1 MKKNIIIA
9 AIAAASALFLCSSC
23 QKQELIEQDKE
34 SNAEVRTFTAAI
46 EQGLTKT
53 SITSNYIVNWVAGDQ
68 VIINGKEYSATP
80 EEGDPTKAIL
90 APKDGQAEPVDGKYY
105 AFFPASLCKDGFFEI
120 PATQKF
126 SAEDFNVPMYAVGSE
141 THKLLFKN
149 ICGVFCFSLKG
160 TYKVKSITLT
170 SDEDICGKYEMADEV
185 TLNFTGGGKV
195 ITIDCGDGVQLSPTE
210 AKDFYMYLP
219 SIDYTSVMTIE
230 VTTAEGKVYWK
241 NTLAIPQRL
250 ARNTMNTFN
259 WRIEFPEYVTIG
271 DLKWTK
277 QNLAVSAS
285 GGKSWKGNNAT
296 AVKLPGTDKDAIV
309 GDYFQWAAYTGYCGK
324 GSDDDNGLLV
334 YTSFNNTK
342 CVGDQAGSSFFT
354 FKEGKSFTREYANAY
369 WKEGNIYSKYADE
382 DHATLDRTGVH
393 TGHND
398 DAANIVYGG
407 NWRIPTKD
415 EFDAMKAITYW
426 QFDATDYGYYVYT
439 PVSGDEGG
447 SDGKKA
453 DRKTD
458 ITGTYVKSDALLFF
472 PLSGSGEHANLR
484 LYDNKLNYDGWY
496 WSSTFYPIVDRDIV
510 LSAQAYAQALRPNN
524 VAASLT
530 GVAAELTGYNRHSG
544 ASIRA
549 VCSVSDK
556 E

>member
-9 AIAAASALFLCSSC
+9 AIAAASALFICSSC

-53 SITSNYIVNWVAGDQ
+53 SITGDYKVNWVVGDQ
-68 VIINGKEYSATP
+68 VIINGKIYSATP
-80 EEGDPTKAIL
+80 EGGDPTKATL
-90 APKDGQAEPVDGKYY
+90 EPEGGQAEPVDGKYY
-105 AFFPASLCKDGFFEI
+105 AFFPASLCKDGYFEI
-120 PATQKF
+120 PATQKC
-126 SAEDFNVPMYAVGSE
+126 SAEDFNVPMYAVGDE

-170 SDEDICGKYEMADEV
+170 SDEDICGKYEMADDV
-185 TLNFTGGGKV
+185 TINFTGGGKV

-241 NTLAIPQRL
+241 NTLAIPQKL
-250 ARNTMNTFN
+250 ARNSVNTFN

-324 GSDDDNGLLV
+324 GSDNDNGLLV
-334 YTSFNNTK
+334 YTAFSNTK
-342 CVGDQAGSSFFT
+342 CVENTGENAFT

-369 WKEGNIYSKYADE
+369 WKEGNVYSKYADE

-398 DAANIVYGG
+398 DAANVVYGG

-426 QFDATDYGYYVYT
+426 EYDAADYGYYVYY
-439 PVSGDEGG
+439 PLVSGDEGG
-447 SDGKKA
+447 FNEKKA
-453 DRKTD
+453 DRATD
-458 ITGTYVKSDALLFF
+458 ISGTYVKSDAVLFF
-472 PLSGSGEHANLR
+472 PLSGSGEKANLR
-484 LYDNKLNYDGWY
+484 LYDNDFNYDGWY
-496 WSSTFYPIVDRDIV
+496 WSSTFCPIVDRGIV
-510 LSAQAYAQALRPNN
+510 LSAKAYAQALRPNN

-530 GVAAELTGYNRHSG
+530 GDNRHSG

>member
-9 AIAAASALFLCSSC
+9 AIAAASALFICSSC

-53 SITSNYIVNWVAGDQ
+53 SITSDYYVNWVAGDQ
-68 VIINGKEYSATP
+68 VIINGKIYNATP
-80 EEGDPTKAIL
+80 EGGDPTKATL

-126 SAEDFNVPMYAVGSE
+126 SPEDFNVPMYAVGGE

-149 ICGVFCFSLKG
+149 ICGVFRFSLKG

-185 TLNFTGGGKV
+185 TINFTGGGKV

-219 SIDYTSVMTIE
+219 SIDYTSVMKIE

-241 NTLAIPQRL
+241 NTLAIPQKL
-250 ARNTMNTFN
+250 ARNSVNTFN

-334 YTSFNNTK
+334 YTAFSNTK
-342 CVGDQAGSSFFT
+342 CVENTGENAFT

-382 DHATLDRTGVH
+382 DHAILDRTGVH

-415 EFDAMKAITYW
+415 EFDAMRAITYW
-426 QFDATDYGYYVYT
+426 EFDATDYGYYVYT
-439 PVSGDEGG
+439 PVPGDEGG
-447 SDGKKA
+447 FNGKKA

-484 LYDNKLNYDGWY
+484 LYGGGAMYDGWY
-496 WSSTFYPIVDRDIV
+496 WSSTFYPIVNGGI
-510 LSAQAYAQALRPNN
+510 LFSAQAYALPLRTGYISP
-524 VAASLT
+524 LT
-530 GVAAELTGYNRHSG
+530 GDNRHSG